1 MLESHSAV
9 LHGHRV
15 SYRRAGEG
23 SALVLL
29 HGIGSTSLTWAP
41 VAGALAERHDVV
53 APDFLGHGA
62 SAKPRGDYSLGAF
75 ASGVR
80 DLLQLIGIERATI
93 AGHSL
98 GGGVAMQLAYQH
110 PEVCERLV
118 LVSSGGLG
126 HTVSPLLR
134 AAALPGSEWVLP
146 AVAGAAGGIGARV
159 GGMLARVGLRPGN
172 DVAEVGRGMADLG
185 DREARQAFLDT
196 LRAVVGPGGQRVS
209 ALNRLY
215 LAADLPL
222 LIVWGDRD
230 PIIPVGHG
238 RRAHAAVPGSEM
250 LEVDGAGHFPQL
262 DDPAGFV
269 AALERFIA
277 GTEPWRYDPAR
288 MRALMLAGADGQ

>member
-1 MLESHSAV
+1 MLQSCTAV

-15 SYRRAGEG
+15 SYRRGGDG
-23 SALVLL
+23 SAVVLL
-29 HGIGSTSLTWAP
+29 HGIGSNSMTWEP
-41 VAGALAERHDVV
+41 VAAALAESHDVV

-80 DLLQLIGIERATI
+80 DLLQVLGVERATLV
-93 AGHSL
+93 GHSL
-98 GGGVAMQLAYQH
+98 GGGVAMQFAYQH
-110 PEVCERLV
+110 PELCERLV

-126 HTVSPLLR
+126 HSVSPLLR
-134 AAALPGSEWVLP
+134 AATLPGSEWVLP
-146 AVAGAAGGIGARV
+146 VSEGAARGVGAEV
-159 GGMLARVGLRPGN
+159 GGALARVGLRAGN
-172 DVAEVGRGMADLG
+172 DMAEVGRGMAELG

-209 ALNRLY
+209 ALDRLY

-250 LEVDGAGHFPQL
+250 LEIAGAGHFPQL

-269 AALERFIA
+269 TAVNRFVA
-277 GTEPWRYDPAR
+277 GSEPWAYDPAR
-288 MRALMLAGADGQ
+288 VRELMLAGADGR

>member
-1 MLESHSAV
+1 MLKSHSAV

-15 SYRRAGEG
+15 SYHRAGAG
-23 SALVLL
+23 PAVILL
-29 HGIGSTSLTWAP
+29 HGIGSSSLTWEP
-41 VAGALAERHDVV
+41 VAGALAARHDVV

-80 DLLQLIGIERATI
+80 DLLQLVGVERATI
-93 AGHSL
+93 VGHSL

-126 HTVSPLLR
+126 HSVSPLLR

-146 AVAGAAGGIGARV
+146 AVAGAAGGIGARL
-159 GGMLARVGLRPGN
+159 GGVLARVGLRPGH

-209 ALNRLY
+209 ALDRLY
-215 LAADLPL
+215 LAAEVPL

-250 LEVDGAGHFPQL
+250 VEVAGAGHFPQL
-262 DDPAGFV
+262 EDPAGFV
-269 AALERFIA
+269 AAVERFIA

-288 MRALMLAGADGQ
+288 IRAMMLAGAGGQ

>member
-1 MLESHSAV
+1 MLQSCTAV

-15 SYRRAGEG
+15 SYLRAGEG
-23 SALVLL
+23 SVVVLL
-29 HGIGSTSLTWAP
+29 HGIGSNAATWEP
-41 VAGALAERHDVV
+41 VGSALAEAHDVI

-80 DLLQLIGIERATI
+80 DLLQLLGVERATI
-93 AGHSL
+93 VGHSL

-110 PEVCERLV
+110 PELCERLV

-126 HTVSPLLR
+126 HSVSPLLR

-146 AVAGAAGGIGARV
+146 LVAGAAGGLGAKV
-159 GGMLARVGLRPGN
+159 GGALARVGLRAGN
-172 DVAEVGRGMADLG
+172 DMAEVGRGMADLG
-185 DREARQAFLDT
+185 DREARLAFLDT
-196 LRAVVGPGGQRVS
+196 LRSVVGPGGQRVS
-209 ALNRLY
+209 ALDRLY

-222 LIVWGDRD
+222 LIVWGDCD

-238 RRAHAAVPGSEM
+238 RRAHDAVPGSEL
-250 LEVDGAGHFPQL
+250 LEIEGAGHFPQL

-269 AALERFIA
+269 TAVNRFIA
-277 GTEPWRYDPAR
+277 TREPWSYDPAR
-288 MRALMLAGADGQ
+288 IRELMLAGAGAR

>member
-1 MLESHSAV
+1 MLTPRSAT
-9 LHGHRV
+9 LHGHAV
-15 SYRRAGEG
+15 SYCRAGEG
-23 SALVLL
+23 PAVVLL
-29 HGIGSTSLTWAP
+29 HGIGSSSLTWDS
-41 VAGALAERHDVV
+41 VASALTERHDVI

-75 ASGVR
+75 AGGIR
-80 DLLQLIGIERATI
+80 DLLQLIGVERATI
-93 AGHSL
+93 VGHSL

-110 PEVCERLV
+110 PELCERLV

-126 HTVSPLLR
+126 HSVSPLLR

-146 AVAGAAGGIGARV
+146 IVAGAAGGVGAKV
-159 GGMLARVGLRPGN
+159 GGVLARVGLRAGN

-185 DREARQAFLDT
+185 DREARLAFLDT

-209 ALNRLY
+209 ALDRLY

-222 LIVWGDRD
+222 LIVWGERD

-250 LEVDGAGHFPQL
+250 LEIPGAGHFPQL

-269 AALERFIA
+269 AAVSRFIA
-277 GTEPWRYDPAR
+277 GTEPWVYDPAR
-288 MRALMLAGADGQ
+288 VRELMLAGAGGQ